1 MVQSTWQLTIP
12 QQDIPP
18 YMRMRAWITSAVVE
32 PLEAAR
38 EYSLGAL
45 IVVPSSANFIIRK
58 MGVESGKQ
66 LYKAKEYQG

>member
-1 MVQSTWQLTIP
+1 
-12 QQDIPP
+12 
-18 YMRMRAWITSAVVE
+18 MRAWITSAVVE